1 MEKKVHNNKRYG
13 LVGKEIN
20 YSFSRSYFAKKF
32 QKEGIDNCIYE
43 NFDLESIDVIK
54 TVLKTQNLG
63 GLNVTIPYKEAIL
76 PYIDHLS
83 EDAKIIGAV
92 NTVRILADGTTEG
105 HNTDAFGFKAAL
117 LRQWN
122 NNADKALILGTGGA
136 SKAVHYVLQQMN
148 IEPLFVSRNP
158 KVGQI
163 TYEQIDATLIQTH
176 KLIINCTPIG
186 TYPDIDQA
194 PQIPYDLIDSGHFL
208 FDLIYNPEVTLF
220 LAKGEKKGATIQNG
234 HFMLEQQAEKS
245 WNIWNEFPV

>member
-13 LVGKEIN
+13 LVGKDIN

-54 TVLKTQNLG
+54 TVLKMQNLG
-63 GLNVTIPYKEAIL
+63 GLNVTTPYKEEIL
-76 PYIDHLS
+76 PYINHLT

-105 HNTDAFGFKAAL
+105 HNTDSYGFKAAL

-122 NNADKALILGTGGA
+122 GHAKKALILGTGGA

-158 KVGQI
+158 KEGQI
-163 TYEQIDATLIQTH
+163 TYEQIDSVLMQSH

-186 TYPDIDQA
+186 THPNIDQA
-194 PQIPYDLIDSGHFL
+194 PQIPYNLIDSGHFL

-220 LAKGEKKGATIQNG
+220 LAKGKKKGATIQNG
-234 HFMLEQQAEKS
+234 HFMLERQAEKS

>member
-13 LVGKEIN
+13 LVGKDIA
-20 YSFSRSYFAKKF
+20 YSFSRSYFAEKF
-32 QKEGIDNCIYE
+32 QKEGIDNCTYE
-43 NFDLESIDVIK
+43 NFDLKSIDVIK
-54 TVLKTQNLG
+54 TVLKMQNLG

-92 NTVRILADGTTEG
+92 NTVRILADGTVEG
-105 HNTDAFGFKAAL
+105 HNTDTYGFKAAL
-117 LRQWN
+117 LRRWN
-122 NNADKALILGTGGA
+122 DHADKALILGTGGA

-158 KVGQI
+158 KEGQI
-163 TYEQIDATLIQTH
+163 TYKQIDSALMQSH

-186 TYPDIDQA
+186 THPDIDQT

-220 LAKGEKKGATIQNG
+220 LAEGKNKGATIQNG

-245 WNIWNEFPV
+245 WNIWNEFTV

>member
-13 LVGKEIN
+13 LVGKDIA
-20 YSFSRSYFAKKF
+20 YSFSRSYFAEKF
-32 QKEGIDNCIYE
+32 QKEGIDNCTYE
-43 NFDLESIDVIK
+43 NFDLKSIDVIK
-54 TVLKTQNLG
+54 TVLKMQNLG

-92 NTVRILADGTTEG
+92 NTVRILADGTVEG
-105 HNTDAFGFKAAL
+105 HNTDTYGFKAAL
-117 LRQWN
+117 LRQWKDHT
-122 NNADKALILGTGGA
+122 DKALILGTGGA

-158 KVGQI
+158 KEGQI
-163 TYEQIDATLIQTH
+163 TYKQIDSALMQSH

-186 TYPDIDQA
+186 THPDIDQA

-220 LAKGEKKGATIQNG
+220 LAEGKNKEATIQNG

-245 WNIWNEFPV
+245 WNIWNEFTV

>member
-13 LVGKEIN
+13 LVGKDIA
-20 YSFSRSYFAKKF
+20 YSFSRSYFAEKF
-32 QKEGIDNCIYE
+32 QKEGIDNCTYK

-83 EDAKIIGAV
+83 EDAEIIGAV
-92 NTVRILADGTTEG
+92 NTVRILADGTVEG
-105 HNTDAFGFKAAL
+105 HNTDAYGFKTAL

-122 NNADKALILGTGGA
+122 GHADKALILGTGGA

-158 KVGQI
+158 KEGQI
-163 TYEQIDATLIQTH
+163 TYEQIDSALMQSH

-186 TYPDIDQA
+186 TYPDIDQT

-220 LAKGEKKGATIQNG
+220 LAEGKKKGATIQNG